1 MNYLAVRRAQSA
13 EGRGQKKNP
22 WTVGLLSVLC
32 LVLSAGCGTERQ
44 TAAAADPIPVGVYAA
59 LTGATAEFGT
69 ATRDGSRLAADEI
82 NARGGVLGRPIR
94 LIIEDDQGRPEEAA
108 AVVTKLITRDRVVAV
123 IGENASSRSLAAAPI
138 CQANRVPMISPSS
151 TNPEVTQKGNY
162 IFRVCFIDPYQGDA
176 IAAFVRNNL
185 KLDRVAVLQDVKN
198 DYSVGLAQFFTE
210 AFTRR
215 GGRVP
220 VNQSYA
226 EGDNDFRAQLTAIRR
241 VAPQAVFI
249 PGYYTDV
256 GQIAIQARD
265 LGLKVPLI
273 GGDGWDSPK
282 LIEIG
287 GDAMNGSYFADHYF
301 LGEERPEVVN
311 FVEKFRKRF
320 GVDPNAVHV
329 LSYDAVNLLAH
340 AIERAQSVDSTRIR
354 DAIESTADF
363 RGVSGP
369 IAFGPERNPIK
380 PVAMIEIANGKF
392 ALAGWISP

>member
-1 MNYLAVRRAQSA
+1 MTYLGKLSLVALLALGCKQSGS
-13 EGRGQKKNP
+13 ETP
-22 WTVGLLSVLC
+22 
-32 LVLSAGCGTERQ
+32 

-59 LTGATAEFGT
+59 LTGGTAEFGT

-94 LIIEDDQGRPEEAA
+94 LVIEDDQGRPEEAA
-108 AVVTKLITRDRVVAV
+108 AVVTKLITRDGVVAV

-151 TNPEVTQKGNY
+151 TNPEVTRKGDY

-176 IAAFVRNNL
+176 IAAFVRDNL
-185 KLDRVAVLQDVKN
+185 KLSRVAVLRDVKN

-215 GGRVP
+215 GGRV
-220 VNQSYA
+220 VATHSYA
-226 EGDNDFRAQLTAIRR
+226 EGDSDFRAQLTAIRR
-241 VAPQAVFI
+241 VGPQAIFI
-249 PGYYTDV
+249 PGYYTEV

-265 LGLKVPLI
+265 LGVKIPLI

-282 LIEIG
+282 LLEIG
-287 GDAMNGSYFADHYF
+287 GEAMNGCYFADHYF

-311 FVEKFRKRF
+311 FVQKFRSRY

-329 LSYDAVNLLAH
+329 LSYDAVNLLAD
-340 AIERAQSVDSTRIR
+340 AIERAQSVDSTSIR
-354 DAIESTADF
+354 DAIAATRDF
-363 RGVSGP
+363 KGVSGP
-369 IAFGPERNPIK
+369 ISFGPDRNPIK
-380 PVAMIEIANGKF
+380 PVAMIAIADGKF
-392 ALAGWISP
+392 GLAGWITP